1 MEDQKPEEKPTELE
15 ECKQKC
21 DEYLNGWK
29 RAKADFVNYKKE
41 EFERVQEVIDY
52 AKASFLE
59 SMLPMMD
66 NLEITASKLPEELK
80 NDSNVA
86 GLLMIKTQLEDFLKS
101 HNVEP
106 FESVGKKFDPAM
118 HEAISVAEDPER
130 EPDTVIF
137 EQQPG
142 FMRNGKVL
150 QPARVVVAKK
160 KA

>member
-118 HEAISVAEDPER
+118 HEAVQ
-130 EPDTVIF
+130 TVEEKDKESGIIL
-137 EQQPG
+137 EELEKG
-142 FMRNGKVL
+142 YTINGRLLRPAKVK
-150 QPARVVVAKK
+150 VAK
-160 KA
+160 